1 MKKILYIGDSTV
13 QFYNIHSYP
22 QTGMSQAL
30 MLFVAKNV
38 QVCHHARGGRSTK
51 SFLAE
56 GRFEPVKQAIQE
68 GDFLFIQFGHNDEK
82 PDEYRHTEPYGSFQE
97 NLRYYIQTA
106 RSVGAYPVLIT
117 PIARCLFDENGQ
129 LKCGTHGEYPEAIRQ
144 LGRAEGIPVVDM
156 TAISEAYLQSLSME
170 DAKKLYIDGA
180 HLLPDGAVKM
190 TGFLCGVLEKLGKP
204 YSDILCKPEV
214 DTQAP
219 DLAP

>member
-13 QFYNIHSYP
+13 QFYKIDSYP

-30 MLFVAKNV
+30 MLFTAKDV
-38 QVCHHARGGRSTK
+38 EVHHHARGGRSTK
-51 SFLAE
+51 SFLSE
-56 GRFEPVKQAIQE
+56 GRFDCVKQKMQE

-106 RSVGAYPVLIT
+106 REAGAYPVLIT

-129 LKCGTHGEYPEAIRQ
+129 LVGGTHGQYPEAIRK
-144 LGRAEGIPVVDM
+144 LGQIECVPVVDM
-156 TAISEAYLQSLSME
+156 DTISEAYLKSLSMA
-170 DAKKLYIDGA
+170 DAKKMYVDGA
-180 HLLPDGAVKM
+180 HLLPDGAIKM
-190 TGFLCGVLEKLGKP
+190 AGFLCCELEKLGKP
-204 YSDILCKPEV
+204 YSEILYKPEV
-214 DTQAP
+214 DTQKP